1 MTDCVISPA
10 TAAAHESALTTI
22 ATTVSAA
29 GTTSSSNRVGVGVGD
44 GDYGALF
51 GWLATRVNDALDD
64 LTESVSRHSG
74 ELETHRTEFRR
85 NITVNQQTDQGGAT
99 ALTETG
105 RR

>member
-29 GTTSSSNRVGVGVGD
+29 GTTSSSNRVGD